1 MKWWW
6 LVLVAP
12 ALLVPAL
19 GVVAFS
25 VLAGGQAQEK
35 ATRPASSE
43 FPEFVYY
50 SAKSESGYSLAVENQ
65 ELFAQ
70 MPCYCGCGAM
80 PEEPHRNLLDC
91 FINADGTFDPHASGC
106 EVCVDIAVDVVAWQ
120 AEGNGPEQIR
130 TLVDAKYQSFGP
142 STSR

>member
-25 VLAGGQAQEK
+25 VLAGGQEQEK

-50 SAKSESGYSLAVENQ
+50 SAKSETGYRLAVDHR

-80 PEEPHRNLLDC
+80 PEDPHRNLLDC

-120 AEGNGPEQIR
+120 VEGKGPEQIR
-130 TLVDAKYQSFGP
+130 SLVDAKYQDSGP
-142 STSR
+142 ST

>member
-6 LVLVAP
+6 AALVAP
-12 ALLVPAL
+12 VLLVPAL

-25 VLAGGQAQEK
+25 LVAGGQEQEK

-50 SAKSESGYSLAVENQ
+50 SAKSEQGYRLAVDNR
-65 ELFAQ
+65 ELFTQ

-80 PEEPHRNLLDC
+80 PEDPHRNLLDC

-106 EVCVDIAVDVVAWQ
+106 EVCDDIAIDAAAWQ
-120 AEGNGPEQIR
+120 AEGKATTEIR
-130 TLVDAKYQSFGP
+130 SLVDAKYQSFGP